1 MRSSETSVYLYL
13 FLLILA
19 SCHPRIYE
27 FNVDPRSIG
36 SNDSVRVDW
45 KVKGTA
51 SLRIHNYN
59 YPGSG
64 NGKLPDQTLLITQ
77 HGATIPF
84 PLPADSTLQ
93 IPLAASEDFLTLR
106 KKPDSNA
113 GDMLRYITLVVTRN
127 RKDSSRVV
135 QVEIR
140 GDSASD
146 EIAFRVIIH
155 GDSLVAAGTNNPARW
170 GDNFYILSVQN
181 PGNHTLNITHSNISD
196 VLPPGN
202 QPDQSF
208 KGTTVKGDWSFT
220 SAMTTEERNDHR
232 LIPNFLKIVITI
244 KHR

>member
-1 MRSSETSVYLYL
+1 MRSPGTFTYLYL
-13 FLLILA
+13 SFLLLI

-36 SNDSVRVDW
+36 PNDSVRVDW
-45 KVKGTA
+45 KVKGAA
-51 SLRIHNYN
+51 SLQIHNYN

-64 NGKLPDQTLLITQ
+64 NGKLPGQTLLITQ
-77 HGATIPF
+77 HGTTTPF

-113 GDMLRYITLVVTRN
+113 GDMLRYITLVVTSN
-127 RKDSSRVV
+127 GKDSSRVV
-135 QVEIR
+135 QVEVR

-146 EIAFRVIIH
+146 EIGFRVTIR
-155 GDSLVAAGTNNPARW
+155 GDSLVAAGTNNPVRW
-170 GDNFYILSVQN
+170 GDNFYILSVVN
-181 PGNHTLNITHSNISD
+181 PGNHKLTITHSGITRQ
-196 VLPPGN
+196 LPPGN
-202 QPDQSF
+202 QPDESF

-220 SAMTTEERNDHR
+220 SPMTTEETNDHR

-244 KHR
+244 EHR